1 MPRSLW
7 LSLPSGAVIGWL
19 AGLWQI
25 SRLRYGFV
33 AADQRPEYWAFF
45 IGIGLLGGI
54 VGMLLAAALRR
65 RGGAVGQR
73 IGAFG
78 GLAATLCFF
87 LLFVPGNTRELPHV
101 LLLVTDSTRADH
113 LSLYGY
119 KRDTTPCLEEL
130 AGESVVFQNAMSQGS
145 STIVTTPCLLAS
157 CYPSDH
163 GLVSYR
169 RILNERFRLVSE
181 VLHDAGYSTF
191 GVVTNPHLDAANG
204 FDQGFDVYERIGIGT
219 QEAVFA
225 DTVHT
230 RAVALADSL
239 TRSSSPTFGFLFYT
253 DTHVPYWSPKE
264 YWRLYDKDWPEREP
278 TFGWNPKTRGRPS
291 QRTLFN
297 LIAQYD
303 ASIRYW
309 DDALREFLGALD
321 ERGILSHVVLIYTSD
336 HGEEFFDHGWAV
348 HGHSLYE
355 ELVHVPLL
363 MSFPPPVWVP
373 HLSRTSRRVD
383 EVVSSID
390 VLPTLLDFLHLP
402 TPTAARG
409 RSAAALAMGS
419 GDSPEERSAYLEQIE
434 ENRCDIRGIRTKTRK
449 CIITLS
455 DETGVLPGR
464 DKFFDLEADPL
475 EKHNLIDQ
483 AGEEVVAFRELLAER
498 INEVTTSAFARSVEA
513 LEPDAEQIE
522 ELRAL
527 GYIE

>member
-1 MPRSLW
+1 
-7 LSLPSGAVIGWL
+7 
-19 AGLWQI
+19 
-25 SRLRYGFV
+25 
-33 AADQRPEYWAFF
+33 
-45 IGIGLLGGI
+45 
-54 VGMLLAAALRR
+54 
-65 RGGAVGQR
+65 
-73 IGAFG
+73 
-78 GLAATLCFF
+78 
-87 LLFVPGNTRELPHV
+87 
-101 LLLVTDSTRADH
+101 
-113 LSLYGY
+113 
-119 KRDTTPCLEEL
+119 
-130 AGESVVFQNAMSQGS
+130 
-145 STIVTTPCLLAS
+145 
-157 CYPSDH
+157 
-163 GLVSYR
+163 
-169 RILNERFRLVSE
+169 
-181 VLHDAGYSTF
+181 
-191 GVVTNPHLDAANG
+191 
-204 FDQGFDVYERIGIGT
+204 
-219 QEAVFA
+219 
-225 DTVHT
+225 
-230 RAVALADSL
+230 
-239 TRSSSPTFGFLFYT
+239 
-253 DTHVPYWSPKE
+253 
-264 YWRLYDKDWPEREP
+264 
-278 TFGWNPKTRGRPS
+278 
-291 QRTLFN
+291 